1 MNLKYTLNQR
11 PKFNHLLMYGL
22 QWLVIS
28 IPNVLTAALLGKIQ
42 FFDDPAMQTLYL
54 QKLYFV
60 IGTVMIAQALFGH
73 KLPLIIG
80 PAAVLIV
87 GILSAQSAGFN
98 VIYTSIAICGV
109 VLFLLSISGLLGKI
123 QKIFTPRIIITIL
136 CLIAMTLA
144 PVFMNLLFKT
154 GDMLF
159 NFFYAIVAII
169 VAFVLNHVMRG
180 IWKSAT
186 LVLVVIAGSIVY
198 YLFNPIPEVAQVT
211 GDYELSDFFIR
222 PEFDF
227 GVILSFLICFFA
239 LLINELGSIQS
250 IYGMVNADKIE
261 KRMSRGGAF
270 TGLGN
275 ALAGMFGVIGPVDF
289 SVSPGIVATSG
300 CASRYPIVVCGI
312 GLLICSVS
320 TSLVSFLTMLPDV
333 LIGVMLLYIVIL
345 QLGAAFNMMFETK
358 AIQTFEHALTIAI
371 PMGIGLFVSLIPSEL
386 ANSLPAL
393 VRPILTNGFVMGVL
407 FVVFFEHLVFF
418 QRRK

>member
-1 MNLKYTLNQR
+1 MNLKYTLNER

-28 IPNVLTAALLGKIQ
+28 APNVLTCAMLGKIQ

-60 IGTVMIAQALFGH
+60 VGLVMIVQALFGH
-73 KLPLIIG
+73 KLPLVIG

-87 GILSAQSAGFN
+87 GILSAQSAGFD

-109 VLFLLSISGLLGKI
+109 VLFLISISGLLGKI

-144 PVFMNLLFKT
+144 PVFMDLIFKT
-154 GDMLF
+154 GSMVF
-159 NFFYAIVAII
+159 NFFFALITVTL
-169 VAFVLNHVMRG
+169 AFALNHVLRG
-180 IWKSAT
+180 IWKSTT
-186 LVLVVIAGSIVY
+186 LVILVALGSVVY
-198 YLFNPIPEVAQVT
+198 YLFNPVPELADVN
-211 GDYELSDFFIR
+211 GSFKMSDFFIR
-222 PEFDF
+222 PEFNM

-250 IYGMVNADKIE
+250 IYGLVNADHSE
-261 KRMSRGGAF
+261 KRMNRGCAL

-275 ALAGMFGVIGPVDF
+275 TLAGMFGVIGPVDY
-289 SVSPGIVATSG
+289 SLSPGIVATSG

-312 GLLICSVS
+312 GLLICSFS
-320 TSLVSFLTMLPDV
+320 TSLVSVLTLLPDV

-345 QLGAAFNMMFETK
+345 QLGAAFNMMTETK
-358 AIQTFEHALTIAI
+358 AIQTFEHALIVAI

-386 ANSLPAL
+386 SNSLPPL

>member
-11 PKFNHLLMYGL
+11 PKLNHLLLYGL

-28 IPNVLTAALLGKIQ
+28 VPNVLTSALLGKIQ

-60 IGTVMIAQALFGH
+60 VGAVMIVQALFGH

-87 GILSAQSAGFN
+87 GILSAQSAGFD

-109 VLFLLSISGLLGKI
+109 VLFLVSISGFLNKI

-136 CLIAMTLA
+136 GLIAMTLA
-144 PVFMNLLFKT
+144 PVFLGLLFKT
-154 GDMLF
+154 GSMIF
-159 NFFYAIVAII
+159 NFFFALIAII
-169 VAFVLNHVMRG
+169 VAFVLNHVLRG
-180 IWKSAT
+180 IWKSTT
-186 LVLVVIAGSIVY
+186 LVILVGLGSVIY
-198 YLFNPIPEVAQVT
+198 YLFNPVPELTKVT
-211 GDYELSDFFIR
+211 GSFEFSDFFIH
-222 PEFDF
+222 PEFNF

-239 LLINELGSIQS
+239 LMINELGSIQS
-250 IYGMVNADKIE
+250 IYGLVNADHVD
-261 KRMSRGGAF
+261 KRMTRGCAL

-275 ALAGMFGVIGPVDF
+275 TLAGMVGMIGPVDY
-289 SVSPGIVATSG
+289 SLSPGIVATSG

-312 GLLICSVS
+312 GMLICSFS
-320 TSLVSFLTMLPDV
+320 TSLVSILTMLPDV
-333 LIGVMLLYIVIL
+333 LIGVMLLYVVIL
-345 QLGAAFNMMFETK
+345 QLAAAFNMMMETK
-358 AIQTFEHALTIAI
+358 AVQTFEHALTIAI
-371 PMGIGLFVSLIPSEL
+371 PMGIGLFVSLIPAEL
-386 ANSLPAL
+386 SNSLPAL

-407 FVVFFEHLVFF
+407 FVVFFEHFVFF